1 MDCWSFGGFEDGLG
15 GFFGGFQYGFGWIIE
30 QFRDGFDGLK
40 MISVDY
46 SPFSRWFRWIVGRLG
61 GLKMVSVDY
70 WPLGDFGRFEDGFSE
85 LLDGLKI
92 LVDY

>member
-1 MDCWSFGGFEDGLG
+1 
-15 GFFGGFQYGFGWIIE
+15 
-30 QFRDGFDGLK
+30 

>member
-1 MDCWSFGGFEDGLG
+1 MV
-15 GFFGGFQYGFGWIIE
+15 FFGGFQYGFGWIIG

-61 GLKMVSVDY
+61 GFEY
-70 WPLGDFGRFEDGFSE
+70 GFGGLLAFGGFW
-85 LLDGLKI
+85 
-92 LVDY
+92 